1 ISAVVLDASDER
13 RARFEDLSV
22 EFVVEIAAINDVQT
36 SRPEHRPEPIGL
48 RAGRYGNGGIDRD
61 AAEDV
66 EVEMKLDS
74 SMLGV
79 LPQGPSHTRKRTED
93 AAVHG
98 SEMEQFFGVW
108 PVDNGR
114 SLPGQFAEDLVK
126 RLGVEQPRGFAEGT
140 QGRRTDSPSSLD
152 GLEGGSLLQA

>member
-1 ISAVVLDASDER
+1 PAITISQSNQFRGQVEPVGQQPPGFQLTLVVGALDLDQPELMALEFILMVGRAQPFQSLVAHDACLAVSRRKGALRLHRISAVVLDASDER

-36 SRPEHRPEPIGL
+36 SRPKHRPEPIGL

-79 LPQGPSHTRKRTED
+79 LP
-93 AAVHG
+93 
-98 SEMEQFFGVW
+98 
-108 PVDNGR
+108 
-114 SLPGQFAEDLVK
+114 
-126 RLGVEQPRGFAEGT
+126 
-140 QGRRTDSPSSLD
+140 
-152 GLEGGSLLQA
+152 